1 MPSYTIVFIM
11 LLRASLRFTCSLY
24 TNKLMLNTLFFI
36 SSNEIFLCGFA
47 SRVGQ
52 SNAFKENVALRG
64 EAPYRATAGSKCHP
78 QGLFKKKGSLNKGPK
93 IRAHQT

>member
-1 MPSYTIVFIM
+1 M

-36 SSNEIFLCGFA
+36 SSNESFLCGFA

-52 SNAFKENVALRG
+52 SNAFKEHVWKLLTVPLLAPNALPRD
-64 EAPYRATAGSKCHP
+64 
-78 QGLFKKKGSLNKGPK
+78 SLK
-93 IRAHQT
+93 RRDL